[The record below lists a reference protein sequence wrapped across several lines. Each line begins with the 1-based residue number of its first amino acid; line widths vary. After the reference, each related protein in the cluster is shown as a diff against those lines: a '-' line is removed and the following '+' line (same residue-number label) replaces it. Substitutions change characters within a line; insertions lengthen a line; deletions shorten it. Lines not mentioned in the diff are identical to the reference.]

1 MKANQKSEIRNQK
14 FRGFTLVEL
23 LVVITIIGILIAL
36 LLPAVQAAREAARR
50 MQCSNN
56 LRQLGVGLHNYH
68 VTHRVFPSGLCEGPG
83 GNMGHWGW
91 SAFILPFIEQ
101 RAAEELIDYN
111 FDHNLD
117 CQQNWVAGRTF
128 IPTYQCPS
136 APENELITCCQHIVG
151 AGTGFTD
158 EQDAAETNYSAIASN
173 TVLPDTRYDPGAGV
187 MFVNSKVRIADV
199 LDGTSQT
206 LLVGECDYDQD
217 DPMRD
222 NSTYCP
228 NRQCV
233 IGRQWASYNVITT
246 YNGINSGTDVGVGG
260 NTAGVGGVESHHPGG
275 ANFTFADAHVS
286 FLSETINQ
294 LVLDALTTRQGGEII
309 DGRQY

>member
-1 MKANQKSEIRNQK
+1 
-14 FRGFTLVEL
+14 
-23 LVVITIIGILIAL
+23 
-36 LLPAVQAAREAARR
+36 

-56 LRQLGVGLHNYH
+56 LRQLGIGLHNYH
-68 VTHRVFPSGLCEGPG
+68 VTHRVFPSGLCEGPY

-91 SAFILPFIEQ
+91 SAFILSFLEQ
-101 RAAEELIDYN
+101 GAAEELIDYN
-111 FDHNLD
+111 FDHNLN
-117 CQQNWVAGRTF
+117 CQQNWNAGRTF

-136 APENELITCCQHIVG
+136 APENELITCCSGIVG
-151 AGTGFTD
+151 TGTNYTD
-158 EQDAAETNYSAIASN
+158 SQDAAETNYSAIASN
-173 TVLPDTRYDPGAGV
+173 TKFPETRYDPGTGV
-187 MFVNSKVRIADV
+187 MFANSEVRIADI

-206 LLVGECDYDQD
+206 LLVGENDCDQE
-217 DPMRD
+217 DPLRD
-222 NSTYCP
+222 NPTYCP